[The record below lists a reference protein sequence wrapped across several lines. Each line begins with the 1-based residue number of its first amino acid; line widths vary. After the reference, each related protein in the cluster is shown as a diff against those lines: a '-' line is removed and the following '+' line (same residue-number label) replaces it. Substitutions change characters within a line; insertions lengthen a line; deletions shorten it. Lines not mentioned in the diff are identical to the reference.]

1 MTIALIVAAVFAAA
15 VIQSLSGFGFALI
28 IMPLVTFV
36 VGLPT
41 AAPMVA
47 LIALTVYVINVF
59 RYRRAI
65 DVREVLRLGIA
76 SAFGIPLGIWLLVN
90 VSETLVMQIMGLTLI
105 AYAVYALA
113 RPTTSW
119 VLAHHWVYPAGF
131 LCGCLSG
138 AYNAPGPPVIV
149 YGSLRRWPKDEF
161 RAGLQAIF
169 LINGALVVALHL
181 IARRVTVE
189 VLVLYLCA
197 LPAMALG
204 ILIGSSVDRKVDGKR
219 FRTLVTVMVL
229 VLGLALVLGV
239 G

>member
-1 MTIALIVAAVFAAA
+1 MPIVLIVAVVFAAA
-15 VIQSLSGFGFALI
+15 LTQSLSGFGFALI
-28 IMPLVTFV
+28 IMPLVTLM
-36 VGLPT
+36 VGLQT

-47 LIALTVYVINVF
+47 LTALTVYVINVS

-65 DVREVLRLGIA
+65 DVREVLRLGTA
-76 SAFGIPLGIWLLVN
+76 SLFGIPLGIWLLANVN
-90 VSETLVMQIMGLTLI
+90 EALVMQIMGLILI
-105 AYAVYALA
+105 AYAAYALV

-138 AYNAPGPPVIV
+138 AYNTPGPPVIV
-149 YGSLRRWPKDEF
+149 YGSLRRWPRDEF
-161 RAGLQAIF
+161 RGVLQAIF
-169 LINGALVVALHL
+169 LINGAVVVASHL
-181 IARRVTVE
+181 IAGHVTAT

-204 ILIGSSVDRKVDGKR
+204 ILVGSSLDRKVDRKQ
-219 FRTLVTVMVL
+219 FRTFVIVMVL
-229 VLGLALVLGV
+229 VMGLALVVGV